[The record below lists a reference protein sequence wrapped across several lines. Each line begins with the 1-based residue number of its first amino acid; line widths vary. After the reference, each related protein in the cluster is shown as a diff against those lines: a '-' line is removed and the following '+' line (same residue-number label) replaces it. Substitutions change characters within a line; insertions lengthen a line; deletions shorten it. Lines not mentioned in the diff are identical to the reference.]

1 MENNLE
7 RIKSLEAS
15 REIVVRK
22 LSSAFERT
30 ELAERRV
37 LRLEKEME
45 KARERINGLI
55 EKIDSLTDDLM
66 RIENESAELKKLAHE
81 HKIVM

>member
-1 MENNLE
+1 MENNSE

>member
-1 MENNLE
+1 MENSLE

-22 LSSAFERT
+22 LSLTFERT
-30 ELAERRV
+30 ELAERRI